1 MARKII
7 RFDTADEKMMRNV
20 KTEYRTH
27 RHLSHP
33 NIAKYVDAEW
43 LDGEVRFYM
52 EYFENGSLDTLK
64 IGRVDDLCVS
74 PVEISPTSFTV
85 LFFRSP

>member
-7 RFDTADEKMMRNV
+7 RLDTADEKMMRNA

-27 RHLSHP
+27 RYLNHP

-52 EYFENGSLDTLK
+52 EYFEDGSLDTLK
-64 IGRVDDLCVS
+64 IAPKDDLCVS
-74 PVEISPTSFTV
+74 PLEISPTSFTV
-85 LFFRSP
+85 LFFH